1 MFSKQFRSIIFLH
14 GAAWKNQF
22 TQQHSF
28 DWSRADGARQA
39 ELAKQVCFLRFDCNL
54 GLVSKAQFKRRRCF
68 NRA

>member
-39 ELAKQVCFLRFDCNL
+39 NHVPLR
-54 GLVSKAQFKRRRCF
+54 LVQSLPSKFAFSGSTVTWD
-68 NRA
+68 